1 MTAVRRMA
9 AAGLASL
16 TALVLMTVP
25 AMAATKPAAAARPA
39 TPAAPARASA
49 ALPPQIYQLNPV
61 KVNPAVLPNIMIL
74 GQHLTPATTVQVGGR
89 PATTVQVP
97 DANHL
102 LMKLPENLTQ
112 GSYSVAVTNEAG
124 TALASDQLVIDD
136 TGTQPSNLM
145 MLVGGGALLLLMLVM
160 RLARTPGLA

>member
-1 MTAVRRMA
+1 MTALRRVA

-16 TALVLMTVP
+16 TLLVLMTVP
-25 AMAATKPAAAARPA
+25 AMAATRPTAPARPT
-39 TPAAPARASA
+39 TPPAPARATR
-49 ALPPQIYQLNPV
+49 ALPPEIFQLNPV

-102 LMKLPENLTQ
+102 HMKLPENLAQ
-112 GSYSVAVTNEAG
+112 GSYSVAVTNAGG

-136 TGTQPSNLM
+136 TGTQPSTLM
-145 MLVGGGALLLLMLVM
+145 MLVGGGFLLLLMLVM

>member
-89 PATTVQVP
+89 SATTVQVP

-102 LMKLPENLTQ
+102 LMKLPENLAQ

>member
-1 MTAVRRMA
+1 MTALRRVA

-25 AMAATKPAAAARPA
+25 AMAATRPTAPARP
-39 TPAAPARASA
+39 TIPPAPARATA
-49 ALPPQIYQLNPV
+49 ALPPEIFQLNPV

-89 PATTVQVP
+89 AATTVQVP

-102 LMKLPENLTQ
+102 LMKLPENLAQ

-136 TGTQPSNLM
+136 TGTQPSTLM
-145 MLVGGGALLLLMLVM
+145 MLVGGGFLLLLMLVM

>member
-1 MTAVRRMA
+1 MTALRRVA

-25 AMAATKPAAAARPA
+25 AMAATRPTAPASPTPPPA
-39 TPAAPARASA
+39 TAKATA
-49 ALPPQIYQLNPV
+49 ALPPEIFQLNPV

-102 LMKLPENLTQ
+102 LMKLPENLAQ

-136 TGTQPSNLM
+136 TGTQPSTLM
-145 MLVGGGALLLLMLVM
+145 MLVGGGFLLLLMLVM

>member
-1 MTAVRRMA
+1 MTAQRRVA

-25 AMAATKPAAAARPA
+25 AMAATRPTAPARPT
-39 TPAAPARASA
+39 TPPAPARATA
-49 ALPPQIYQLNPV
+49 ALPPEIFQLNPV

-102 LMKLPENLTQ
+102 LMKLPENLAQ

-136 TGTQPSNLM
+136 TGTQPSTLM
-145 MLVGGGALLLLMLVM
+145 MLVGGGFLLLLMLVM

>member
-1 MTAVRRMA
+1 MTALRRVA

-25 AMAATKPAAAARPA
+25 AMAATRPTVPSRPT
-39 TPAAPARASA
+39 TPPAPARATA
-49 ALPPQIYQLNPV
+49 VLPPEIFQLNPV

-102 LMKLPENLTQ
+102 LMKLPENLAQ

-136 TGTQPSNLM
+136 TGTQPSTLM
-145 MLVGGGALLLLMLVM
+145 MLVGGGFLLLLMLVM

>member
-1 MTAVRRMA
+1 MRAVRRLA
-9 AAGLASL
+9 AGGLASL
-16 TALVLMTVP
+16 AALVLLSVP
-25 AMAATKPAAAARPA
+25 VMAATRPAPARPA
-39 TPAAPARASA
+39 TPPAPVMATA
-49 ALPPQIYQLNPV
+49 ALPQIYQLSPL
-61 KVNPAVLPNIMIL
+61 KVNPTVQPNIMIL

-124 TALASDQLVIDD
+124 TTMASEALVIDD
-136 TGTQPSNLM
+136 SGSQPSNLM
-145 MLVGGGALLLLMLVM
+145 MLIGGGCLLLLVLVM

>member
-1 MTAVRRMA
+1 MTALRRVA

-16 TALVLMTVP
+16 TLLVLMTVP
-25 AMAATKPAAAARPA
+25 AMAATRPKAPARPT
-39 TPAAPARASA
+39 TPPAPARATR
-49 ALPPQIYQLNPV
+49 ALPPEIFQLNPV

-102 LMKLPENLTQ
+102 LMKLPENLAQ
-112 GSYSVAVTNEAG
+112 GSYSVAVTNEGG

-136 TGTQPSNLM
+136 TGTQPSTLM
-145 MLVGGGALLLLMLVM
+145 MLVGGGFLLLLMLVM